1 MSTGFAAVVVL
12 LVTSC
17 AVTAGMLTR
26 LGYCLPFAP
35 VSEAAFVVCW
45 IAQRG
50 WVLQDQGGHTHVLLA
65 GASSRL
71 VVRAVKRKRGEL
83 SLHGVSLYSFLALV
97 PTSC

>member
-1 MSTGFAAVVVL
+1 MSTKFAAVVVL

-26 LGYCLPFAP
+26 LGYCLPSAP
-35 VSEAAFVVCW
+35 VSEAAFVVFW

-50 WVLQDQGGHTHVLLA
+50 WVLQDQGGHTHVSLA

-71 VVRAVKRKRGEL
+71 VVVARRK
-83 SLHGVSLYSFLALV
+83 S
-97 PTSC
+97 